1 MLKPLTTAQKVVLG
15 VLVGVILGSAFW
27 VAWRRSQPLRSLAP
41 AALPAPSQAAP
52 GSTIMVSVTGEVARP
67 GLYTLPRDART
78 IQALKAAGGVT
89 PAGDPNSVSLAQ
101 RLKDGASIVV
111 KLRRVA
117 PGKAPPAAPALTSES
132 HAATAAARAS
142 RAAPAPPATAART
155 PVSLN
160 SASLAEL
167 AALPGVGLPTA
178 QRIVAYRREHPFR
191 QIEELLLVRG
201 ITTAEFDK
209 LRPYLTL

>member
-111 KLRRVA
+111 KLRRAA
-117 PGKAPPAAPALTSES
+117 PGKAPPAAPALTSEP
-132 HAATAAARAS
+132 HAATAQAARP
-142 RAAPAPPATAART
+142 APAPPATAART
-155 PVSLN
+155 PISLN

-167 AALPGVGLPTA
+167 AALPGVGVPTA

-191 QIEELLLVRG
+191 QVEELLLVRG
-201 ITTAEFDK
+201 ITPAELDK